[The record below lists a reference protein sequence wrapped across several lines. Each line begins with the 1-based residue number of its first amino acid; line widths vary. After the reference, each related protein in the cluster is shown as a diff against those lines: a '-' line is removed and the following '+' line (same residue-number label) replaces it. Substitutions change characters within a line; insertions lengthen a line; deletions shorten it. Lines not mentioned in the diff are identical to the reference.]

1 MSTLSQFGGGSIK
14 SIQRGVINTTSTATA
29 TATISA
35 VNPAKSILSTTGS
48 NTHPPSNI
56 WSYLSLTNSTTIT
69 ATVSV
74 SNANASAIA
83 WQLVEYY

>member
-48 NTHPPSNI
+48 NTNPGGNI

-69 ATVSV
+69 ATVST
-74 SNANASAIA
+74 SSSNASAIA

>member
-14 SIQRGVINTTSTATA
+14 SIQRGVINTGNTTSA

-48 NTHPPSNI
+48 NTNPAANI

-69 ATVSV
+69 ATVST
-74 SNANASAIA
+74 SSANASAIA